1 MQSCTCSILTILY
14 MTACCVLLYCCVLS
28 SIGQTKPVTVI
39 KLVAQGTVDEDIYR
53 IGRQKQE
60 LNAAVLNEANGNGA
74 SSITGT
80 VDANEGSTIARILN
94 RAIRGYL
101 KPSADSDSAAASAAA
116 SSADSDGG
124 SSSSAK

>member
-1 MQSCTCSILTILY
+1 
-14 MTACCVLLYCCVLS
+14 VLLCCLS

-60 LNAAVLNEANGNGA
+60 LNAAVLNEAVNGSSSGA
-74 SSITGT
+74 SSSISGKTD
-80 VDANEGSTIARILN
+80 DANEGSTIARILN

-101 KPSADSDSAAASAAA
+101 KPAADGDSAAASAAA
-116 SSADSDGG
+116 SSVDSD
-124 SSSSAK
+124 SL